1 MKTLKKIAICA
12 AALVAAA
19 IASQLAQAAGKSGP
33 TPPPPAATHGKSVN
47 APGHN
52 KPAGEKNAEDVAP
65 GEKKSKDKK

>member
-1 MKTLKKIAICA
+1 LILKKIAICA

-33 TPPPPAATHGKSVN
+33 TPPPPAATHGKSAN

-52 KPAGEKNAEDVAP
+52 KPAGDKSAEDVAP

>member
-33 TPPPPAATHGKSVN
+33 TPPPPAATHGKSV

-52 KPAGEKNAEDVAP
+52 KPAGEKNAEDVTP